1 MNNQRT
7 LTRRMLKTKL
17 TRVGYAANSA
27 NTHARAW
34 EAKWIA
40 NRASANKAV
49 RNLKAGKNL
58 NKRGYS
64 ANVAGIARRRV
75 AEQLVKGANGRVRT
89 GKVLLISKKKPELVA
104 MALRHGITGAYS
116 KTKEELVSALYG

>member
-1 MNNQRT
+1 MTYAERT
-7 LTRRMLKTKL
+7 RIARNVAKARRATGRAKP
-17 TRVGYAANSA
+17 RRAPGPR
-27 NTHARAW
+27 ARASP
-34 EAKWIA
+34 A
-40 NRASANKAV
+40 RASPV
-49 RNLKAGKNL
+49 R
-58 NKRGYS
+58 
-64 ANVAGIARRRV
+64 RRRV